1 MKSAWDDE
9 VDFIITGSG
18 AASLTAA
25 TVMREAG
32 LKALILEKTAMFG
45 GSTAMSGGV
54 IWIPDNPVMRRA
66 GVSDSYNE
74 AKSYLDAC
82 VGNVGPA
89 SSDAKRHAF
98 LTQGPKVVEFLERR
112 GMKFVHP
119 EGYSDYHEGE
129 LPGGKSRSR
138 SLVGAVFNAR
148 ELGAWRTKLR
158 RNSERDI
165 PVSLA
170 EIHDLAMN
178 RRGLHSWLA
187 TLRVGIRLLRMKL
200 GQDIVGTGGALQGRL
215 LKIALASGVDLRM
228 SSPVQELLT
237 EQGAVVGVRAVVEG
251 KSLRI
256 RAKRGV
262 LLNTGGFSHNEQMRK
277 TYLPQPTNAEW
288 TCANPGDTGDG
299 IEMALALGAS
309 TALMD
314 AAWWVSIS
322 ILPNG
327 TKLIHPFDMGKPF
340 CIMVDQRGDRYVNE
354 ATSYVTVG
362 NAMYAHNK
370 TAPAVP
376 SWMILESRHRNRYF
390 WAAFAPG
397 SPPKDWISSGYMKQA
412 DTIANLARQC
422 NIEPPRLEAT
432 VQRFNDF
439 ARSGVDKDFHRGV
452 SAYGYN
458 WQGDRT
464 IKPNG
469 TLGAIEKPP
478 FYAVRIFPGDVGTCG
493 GLLTDEHGRVL
504 GKDGGPILGLY
515 ATGNTTAS
523 LLGKSYPGAGASIG
537 ASLVFGWIAAHH
549 AAKGYEQAVAPSFGN
564 QVRTARE
571 TIDSCLAESPSLHR

>member
-1 MKSAWDDE
+1 MTNTWDDE

-25 TVMREAG
+25 TVMEAAG
-32 LKALILEKTAMFG
+32 LKALILEKTDMFG

-54 IWIPDNPVMRRA
+54 IWIPNNPVMRRV
-66 GVSDSYNE
+66 GVADSYDE
-74 AKSYLDAC
+74 AKAYLDAC
-82 VGNVGPA
+82 VGDVGPA
-89 SSDAKRHAF
+89 SSKAKRDAF
-98 LTQGPKVVEFLERR
+98 LREGPKVVEFLERR
-112 GMKFVHP
+112 GMKFIHP

-138 SLVGAVFNAR
+138 SLVAAVFDAR
-148 ELGAWRTKLR
+148 ELKDWRSKLR

-178 RRGLHSWLA
+178 RRGLRSWLA
-187 TLRVGIRLLRMKL
+187 TMRVGLRLLRMKL

-215 LKIALASGVDLRM
+215 LKIALAAGVDLRLCA
-228 SSPVQELLT
+228 PVQELLI
-237 EQGAVVGVRAVVEG
+237 EEGAVAGVRAILNG
-251 KSLRI
+251 KSVRI
-256 RAKRGV
+256 RARCGV
-262 LLNTGGFSHNEQMRK
+262 LLNTGGFSHNQRMRAAN
-277 TYLPQPTNAEW
+277 LPQPTNVEW

-299 IEMALALGAS
+299 IEMAAALGAA

-327 TKLIHPFDMGKPF
+327 TKLIHPFDMGKPY

-362 NAMYAHNK
+362 NAMYKHHGS
-370 TAPAVP
+370 APSVP

-397 SPPKDWISSGYMKQA
+397 NPPKDWITSGYMKQA
-412 DTIANLARQC
+412 DSIVDLARQC
-422 NIEPPRLEAT
+422 EIEPSRLEAT
-432 VQRFNDF
+432 VQRFNGY
-439 ARSGVDKDFHRGV
+439 ANSGMDHDFHRGL
-452 SAYGYN
+452 SSYGYH

-478 FYAVRIFPGDVGTCG
+478 FYAVNLFPGDVGTCG
-493 GLLTDEHGRVL
+493 GLLTDECARVIR
-504 GKDGGPILGLY
+504 KDGEPIAGLY

-549 AAKGYEQAVAPSFGN
+549 AATRAGLSAVARLVEKQP
-564 QVRTARE
+564 RAAR
-571 TIDSCLAESPSLHR
+571 AASLSTD